1 VVVGK
6 LRVVVV
12 GVKVFAVTMV
22 GIAFEVGV
30 LALITVAL
38 GTGVSDTV
46 AEGIF

>member
-1 VVVGK
+1 VAVGK

-22 GIAFEVGV
+22 GTAVEIGV

-38 GTGVSDTV
+38 GTGVSVTV
-46 AEGIF
+46 ADGVF